1 MGVKAIYPEVAV
13 SSPITVF
20 CADLHYRVVPLCDRS
35 FLQPPQRNVAGDRRF
50 CRLGELSASLRFR
63 RFLSFALFQ
72 FALCVV
78 QRRLQLLDRAGI
90 SALPK
95 LRFSWT
101 GLLPGRVADSVDCTC
116 YCLHRKL
123 EMVDR

>member
-1 MGVKAIYPEVAV
+1 MGVKAIYPEAAV

-20 CADLHYRVVPLCDRS
+20 CAHLHYRVVPLYERS

-50 CRLGELSASLRFR
+50 CWLGELSASLRFR
-63 RFLSFALFQ
+63 RLLSFALFQ
-72 FALCVV
+72 FGLCVV
-78 QRRLQLLDRAGI
+78 QRRLQLPDRAGI

-101 GLLPGRVADSVDCTC
+101 GLLPSRVADPVDCNGHC
-116 YCLHRKL
+116 
-123 EMVDR
+123 